1 MTEPKTRWGDKAG
14 WPVLMWY
21 LSRTYK
27 RLLENVIKPSL
38 FVQLLEKSRKQS
50 TCKHH
55 ALSFCRRVMGGRT
68 TPCLLTVALS
78 SVLILIISR
87 QLPCVCRVAPRGSSA
102 VCMVTA
108 ILEVSVGKVCASLV
122 RLSWRDVLRFPAD
135 KERRGGRVKRF
146 GSLKSAWLPVSR
158 YEGFP
163 VDSGT
168 SFHACRLHMARDILF
183 LSDVSS
189 LFSTG
194 DLRHGVILNS
204 SCSEVFCWFLCWPG
218 RWKKPL
224 SYASFTCDQCISACL
239 LINSSWREMSEPV
252 TWYPV
257 KR

>member
-1 MTEPKTRWGDKAG
+1 
-14 WPVLMWY
+14 
-21 LSRTYK
+21 
-27 RLLENVIKPSL
+27 
-38 FVQLLEKSRKQS
+38 
-50 TCKHH
+50 
-55 ALSFCRRVMGGRT
+55 MGGRT
-68 TPCLLTVALS
+68 APCLLTVALS

-102 VCMVTA
+102 ACMVTA
-108 ILEVSVGKVCASLV
+108 ILEVSVGKVCAWLF
-122 RLSWRDVLRFPAD
+122 RLSWRGVVRFPAD

-146 GSLKSAWLPVSR
+146 ASLKRAWLPVSR
-158 YEGFP
+158 LGGFP
-163 VDSGT
+163 VART
-168 SFHACRLHMARDILF
+168 SYDACRLQMVKDILF

-204 SCSEVFCWFLCWPG
+204 SCSEVCCLFLCWPG

-224 SYASFTCDQCISACL
+224 SYASFTCAQCVSACL

-252 TWYPV
+252 SWHPV